1 MGCFAATYFFVHG
14 DELAMKLFHLEE
26 NRGYVKILAPIFYF
40 YYIQSPLHS
49 ILQAIGEARAA
60 MMNSIYGGLGKLFVM
75 FVLASQP
82 GIQEKGA
89 VVAIG
94 FGVLMTSF
102 LHIATVRQ
110 RKNLRAG
117 FRMFVVPYSCFI
129 VVCIAQYFLMPLLSL
144 PFILNSFVTLFLLF
158 TSLLFTNQ
166 LRITDFRYIR
176 KLAKKV

>member
-1 MGCFAATYFFVHG
+1 
-14 DELAMKLFHLEE
+14 
-26 NRGYVKILAPIFYF
+26 
-40 YYIQSPLHS
+40 
-49 ILQAIGEARAA
+49 

-94 FGVLMTSF
+94 FGVLLTSF

-129 VVCIAQYFLMPLLSL
+129 AVCVTQYFLIPIMSL
-144 PFILNSFVTLFLLF
+144 PFILSSCVTLFLLF
-158 TSLLFTNQ
+158 TFLIFSNQ
-166 LRITDFRYIR
+166 LRFTDIRYLR
-176 KLAKKV
+176 KLVKRFKTLSVEYEADSLPKYKKYSFTISNIILS

>member
-1 MGCFAATYFFVHG
+1 
-14 DELAMKLFHLEE
+14 
-26 NRGYVKILAPIFYF
+26 
-40 YYIQSPLHS
+40 
-49 ILQAIGEARAA
+49 

-94 FGVLMTSF
+94 FGVLLTSF

-129 VVCIAQYFLMPLLSL
+129 AVCVSQYFLMQIMPL
-144 PFILNSFVTLFLLF
+144 PFILSSCVTLFLLF
-158 TSLLFTNQ
+158 TFLLFSNQ
-166 LRITDFRYIR
+166 LRITDLRYLR